1 MIDPLSQV
9 LGCVR
14 LTGGVFLEARFTA
27 PWCTVGH
34 VTADDIRPYI
44 EAPGQIIAYHFV
56 VAGRMLCALEQGP
69 PLEVA
74 AGEVVLLP
82 RNGVHTLASAP
93 GLPAVQAD
101 ELIQEGEVGGLARI
115 DYGGGGEP
123 THVVCG
129 YLATEE
135 VHNPLVTA
143 LPPMLKLD
151 IRKGTSRDW
160 VEASVRF
167 AAREFADGKV
177 GSSPVMSRL
186 SELLFVE
193 AVRDYAETLDARRS
207 GWLAGLKDPQ
217 IGRALA
223 LLHGDVSVDWT
234 TDRLAREVSM
244 SRSAFNERFTALV
257 GMPPIRYLTHW
268 RLQLAK
274 EKLRDGRHAIA
285 QIAHAIGYDSEVAF
299 NRAFK
304 REFGQPPARWRD
316 GQTS

>member
-9 LGCVR
+9 LGSVR
-14 LTGGVFLEARFTA
+14 LTGGVFLEAHFTA
-27 PWCTVGH
+27 PCCTEAH
-34 VTADDIRPYI
+34 VTADDIRPFV
-44 EAPGQIIAYHFV
+44 EAPGEIIAYHFV
-56 VAGRMLCALEQGP
+56 VAGRMFCALEQEP

-82 RNGVHTLASAP
+82 RNGVHTLGSAP
-93 GLPAVQAD
+93 GLPPIQAG
-101 ELIQEGEVGGLARI
+101 ELIQMGESGMARI

-123 THVVCG
+123 AHVVCG

-135 VHNPLVTA
+135 IHNPLIAT
-143 LPPMLKLD
+143 LPAMLKLD
-151 IRKGTSRDW
+151 IARGASRDW

-167 AAREFADGKV
+167 AASELAAGKF
-177 GSSPVMSRL
+177 GSSHVMSRL

-193 AVRDYAETLDARRS
+193 AVRDYAQTAESEHA
-207 GWLAGLKDPQ
+207 GWLGGLKDPQ

-223 LLHGDVSVDWT
+223 LLHGDVGTDWT

-257 GMPPIRYLTHW
+257 GMPPIKYLTQW

-274 EKLRDGRHAIA
+274 EKLRDGRQAIA

-316 GQTS
+316 GQAS

>member
-9 LGCVR
+9 LGSVR
-14 LTGGVFLEARFTA
+14 LVGGVFLEAHFTA
-27 PWCTVGH
+27 PWSTFAH
-34 VTADDIRPYI
+34 VTADDIRPFV
-44 EAPGQIIAYHFV
+44 EAPGEIIAYHFV
-56 VAGRMLCALEQGP
+56 VAGRMLCSLERSP
-69 PLEVA
+69 PMEVA

-82 RNGVHTLASAP
+82 RNGVHTLSSAA
-93 GLPAVQAD
+93 GLPPIEAGD
-101 ELIQEGEVGGLARI
+101 LIQVDESGLARI
-115 DYGGGGEP
+115 DHGGGGEA

-135 VHNPLVTA
+135 IHNPLIAT
-143 LPPMLKLD
+143 LPAMLKLD
-151 IRKGTSRDW
+151 IAKGASRAW

-167 AAREFADGKV
+167 AANELAAGKF
-177 GSSPVMSRL
+177 GSSHVMSRL

-193 AVRDYAETLDARRS
+193 AVRDYAQTLEGERS
-207 GWLAGLKDPQ
+207 GWLGGLNDPQ

-223 LLHGDVSVDWT
+223 LLHGDVGTDWT

-257 GMPPIRYLTHW
+257 GAPPIKYLTQW

-274 EKLRDGRHAIA
+274 EKLRDGRQSIA
-285 QIAHAIGYDSEVAF
+285 QIAHAVGYESEFAF

-316 GQTS
+316 GR